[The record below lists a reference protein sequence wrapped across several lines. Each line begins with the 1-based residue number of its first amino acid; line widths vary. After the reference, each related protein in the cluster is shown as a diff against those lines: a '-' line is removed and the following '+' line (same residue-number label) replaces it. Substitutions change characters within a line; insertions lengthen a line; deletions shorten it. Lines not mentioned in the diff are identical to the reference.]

1 MPSSRRLIPL
11 LWDAARDRPQ
21 NRWMVTLAV
30 ALVMG
35 PATMLFPITLGFFV
49 KPLWMFED
57 WQSFEFFILFY
68 GLPWVAAAGLTYA
81 AATVGEDRRGTE
93 RSE

>member
-1 MPSSRRLIPL
+1 MPSARRLIPL

-30 ALVMG
+30 ALVMA

-57 WQSFEFFILFY
+57 WQSFEFFMLFY
-68 GLPWVAAAGLTYA
+68 GLPWVLAAGLTYA
-81 AATVGEDRRGTE
+81 AATVGEKRSGTA